1 MRCVHPALAS
11 RLLAVFP
18 DSFDGALLMKL
29 SRPFLVVLALFC
41 AFGLMFAPTVWA
53 SPTGSIAGSVK
64 DPSGAVISSA
74 KLTLVNIATNA
85 KVEAASDSNGAF
97 QFLQLT
103 PAVYSLNVEA
113 DGFKKLVMEGIVV
126 EVDQITHVEATLQV
140 GSVSQTVEV
149 SGGAIPLLENDRS
162 TLSNV
167 VESEVISNM
176 PLNARQYLDLA
187 LLTPGVLPS
196 AAGTQGGGFNVA
208 GARSQ
213 SNVFLL
219 DGVSNID
226 TQINSALGNFR
237 ITDAVQ
243 EFAVQTSVATA
254 EFGRGT
260 GGQVSIVT
268 KSGTNQFHGTAFEYL
283 RNSVLDAADFFTN
296 KNHGTKNPLH
306 RNQYGATLGGP
317 ILKDTM
323 FSFLSYEGFRQIAP
337 TVSSTRVPNA
347 AERASVTDPISQSLL
362 QFWPAPTNPN
372 ASTGSNNFI
381 ANVGATT
388 FDETGLAKVDYNF
401 TKNDRLTAR
410 WAQYGGTVFTP
421 GALPLVGGNANSP
434 GSDSGVLDY
443 THTFSARFLNE
454 VRFGFSR
461 NKTFI
466 TVQDSGFNAAT
477 IFVDANGNPL
487 PGIVDASTNQLDSG
501 LPTIGIGGGFA
512 PLGSTSNLPQGRRT
526 NTYEIFDNMSLI
538 GPFGASKHSWRWGAH
553 VRREDARRFLDGS
566 ARGQFNFS
574 NFADFAAG
582 RVNTATLLFG
592 STLAYWQR
600 YPWDLYWQDSYKVK
614 DNFTLNYGV
623 RYEYPSAIHQVRDQ
637 ATNFIPGVGPV
648 LLGTNKVLAIDTT
661 KSGPASFFYTQ
672 APFTLSDTGVNSD
685 KNNVAPVLGFAY
697 TPRFA
702 KGLFGNDSTV
712 IRGGFRVGYDEVFNN
727 IPANMALNAPF
738 NLTTTQ
744 VAGTTQPAKF
754 SYAVGLNQNV
764 PLVKNIGQPNQ
775 VGLVGFSAEDQS
787 LRSAYI
793 YQYSFGVQRQLGGA
807 FSLEVDYQ
815 GSAGHKLGLFID
827 RNQPEVTVNDPTKR
841 GNQAPNAQMFP
852 NSFFGSIG
860 TGVGIGNSNY
870 NGAVAIARYQGRHG
884 IYFEGSYTLGKSI
897 DNGSSYFGSTGER
910 AGLSDS
916 TNLAAERGPSAFDIR
931 HRAVFTLVDD
941 LPVGPG
947 HRLLGWNNGVNRQ
960 VFGGWQV
967 SSIVSIQSGTPFT
980 VFNNSADF
988 SGFNQFNDRP
998 DVVGTGPLHHD
1009 NSNPDAAF
1017 DKTYFSSTPPTGRV
1031 GTSGRNQYYG
1041 PGLQNWN
1048 FAVAKVFPLGTERV
1062 RLRFRADFF
1071 NLFNHTNFANPVA
1084 NQSSGNFSKITA
1096 TVGSAVA
1103 TAVGTTAG
1111 VLGGGPRVIQGA
1123 LRVEF

>member
-1 MRCVHPALAS
+1 
-11 RLLAVFP
+11 
-18 DSFDGALLMKL
+18 MKL

-1084 NQSSGNFSKITA
+1084 NQSSGNFGKITA

>member
-1 MRCVHPALAS
+1 M
-11 RLLAVFP
+11 
-18 DSFDGALLMKL
+18 
-29 SRPFLVVLALFC
+29 
-41 AFGLMFAPTVWA
+41 
-53 SPTGSIAGSVK
+53 I
-64 DPSGAVISSA
+64 SGG
-74 KLTLVNIATNA
+74 KLTLTNLSTNA
-85 KVEAASDSNGAF
+85 KLEAESDSNGGF
-97 QFLQLT
+97 QFLQLA
-103 PAVYSLNVEA
+103 PAMYSLRVEA
-113 DGFKKLVMEGIVV
+113 TGFKKVVIDNIVIQ
-126 EVDQITHVEATLQV
+126 VDQITHLEPSLQV
-140 GSVSQTVEV
+140 GSVSEIIEV
-149 SGGAIPLLENDRS
+149 SGGASPLLESDRS

-167 VESEVISNM
+167 VDSQVISNM

-196 AAGTQGGGFNVA
+196 SAGTQGGGFNVS

-237 ITDAVQ
+237 ITDGVQ

-296 KNHGTKNPLH
+296 KNGGKKNPLH
-306 RNQYGATLGGP
+306 RNQYGGTLGGP
-317 ILKDTM
+317 ILKDRM
-323 FSFLSYEGFRQIAP
+323 FFFLSYEGFRQIAP
-337 TVSSTRVPNA
+337 TVSTTRVPTD

-362 QFWPAPTNPN
+362 QFWPAPNFTP
-372 ASTGSNNFI
+372 SSGSNNFI
-381 ANVGATT
+381 ANVSAST
-388 FDETGLAKVDYNF
+388 FDETGLAKMDYNF
-401 TKNDRLTAR
+401 SEKDHLTAR

-421 GALPLVGGNANSP
+421 GALPLLGGNANSP
-434 GSDSGVLDY
+434 VSESGVVDY
-443 THTFSARFLNE
+443 THTFSPRLLNE

-477 IFVDANGNPL
+477 VFVDSSGNPV
-487 PGIVDASTNQLDSG
+487 PGIVDGSTNQLDSG
-501 LPTIGIGGGFA
+501 LPTIGISGGFA
-512 PLGSTSNLPQGRRT
+512 PLGSTSNLPQGRIT

-538 GPFGASKHSWRWGAH
+538 APFGASRHSWRWGVHA
-553 VRREDARRFLDGS
+553 RREDARRFLDGS

-600 YPWDLYWQDSYKVK
+600 YPWDLYWQDTYKVK

-623 RYEYPSAIHQVRDQ
+623 RYEYPSAIHQVRNQ

-648 LLGTNKVLAIDTT
+648 LLGSNKVLAIDTT
-661 KSGPASFFYTQ
+661 KSGPASIFFTQ
-672 APFTLSDTGVNSD
+672 APFTLSDTGVNLD
-685 KNNVAPVLGFAY
+685 KNNFAPVVGFAY

-702 KGLFGNDSTV
+702 KSLFGNDKTV
-712 IRGGFRVGYDEVFNN
+712 IRGGFRVGYDEIFNN

-744 VAGTTQPAKF
+744 AAGTTQPGKF
-754 SYAVGLNQNV
+754 SYSVGLNQNV

-775 VGLVGFSAEDQS
+775 VGLVGFSSEDQN

-793 YQYSFGVQRQLGGA
+793 YQYSLGIQRQLGNA

-815 GSAGHKLGLFID
+815 GSTGHKLGLFID
-827 RNQPEVTVNDPTKR
+827 QNQPEVTVNDPTKR
-841 GNQAPNAQMFP
+841 GNQSPNFQVFP
-852 NSFFGSIG
+852 NPFFGSIG

-870 NGAVAIARYQGRHG
+870 NGAVATATYQGRRG
-884 IYFEGSYTLGKSI
+884 IYFEGSYTIGKSI

-910 AGLSDS
+910 AGLADG
-916 TNLAAERGPSAFDIR
+916 TNLAAERGPSSFDIR
-931 HRAVFTLVDD
+931 HRAVFTFVVD

-947 HRLLGWNNGVNRQ
+947 HRLLGWKNGVNHQ
-960 VFGGWQV
+960 VFGGWQI
-967 SSIVSIQSGTPFT
+967 SGITSIQSGTPFT
-980 VFNNSADF
+980 VFNSSADF

-998 DVVGTGPLHHD
+998 NVVGTGSLHQD

-1017 DKTYFSSTPPTGRV
+1017 DKTYFSNLTVTPNPGRL
-1031 GTSGRNQYYG
+1031 GNSGRNQYYG

-1071 NLFNHTNFANPVA
+1071 NLFNHTNFANPVS
-1084 NQSSGNFSKITA
+1084 NQSSGNFGKITA

-1111 VLGGGPRVIQGA
+1111 VVGGGPRVIQGA

>member
-1 MRCVHPALAS
+1 
-11 RLLAVFP
+11 
-18 DSFDGALLMKL
+18 
-29 SRPFLVVLALFC
+29 
-41 AFGLMFAPTVWA
+41 
-53 SPTGSIAGSVK
+53 
-64 DPSGAVISSA
+64 VISGA
-74 KLTLVNIATNA
+74 KLTLINVSTNA
-85 KVEAASDSNGAF
+85 KDAAVSDSNGGF
-97 QFLQLT
+97 QFLQLA
-103 PAVYSLNVEA
+103 PAVYSLQVEA
-113 DGFKKLVMEGIVV
+113 AGFKRAAVNDIVV
-126 EVDQITHVEATLQV
+126 QVDQITHLDATLQV
-140 GSVSQTVEV
+140 GSVAETIEV
-149 SGGAIPLLENDRS
+149 SGTATPLLESDRS

-167 VESEVISNM
+167 IESQVISNM

-196 AAGTQGGGFNVA
+196 SAGTQGGGFNVS

-213 SNVFLL
+213 SNIFLL

-260 GGQVSIVT
+260 GGQVNIVT

-296 KNHGTKNPLH
+296 KNKGTKNPLH
-306 RNQYGATLGGP
+306 RNQYGGTIGGP
-317 ILKDTM
+317 ILKDKM
-323 FSFLSYEGFRQIAP
+323 FFFLSYEGFRQIAP

-347 AERASVTDPISQSLL
+347 TERAAVRDPISQSLL

-372 ASTGSNNFI
+372 APTGSNNFI

-401 TKNDRLTAR
+401 SEKDHLTAR

-421 GALPLVGGNANSP
+421 GALPLMGGNSNSP
-434 GSDSGVLDY
+434 SSDSGVIDY
-443 THTFSARFLNE
+443 THTFSSRLLNE
-454 VRFGFSR
+454 LRIGFSR

-466 TVQDSGFNAAT
+466 TVQDSGFDASK
-477 IFVDANGNPL
+477 IFVDAAGNPL
-487 PGIVDASTNQLDSG
+487 PGIVDASSNQLDSG

-512 PLGSTSNLPQGRRT
+512 PLGSTSNLPQGRIT
-526 NTYEIFDNMSLI
+526 NTYEAYDNVSWVA
-538 GPFGASKHSWRWGAH
+538 PFGASKHSWRMGAH
-553 VRREDARRFLDGS
+553 IRREDARRFLDGS
-566 ARGQFNFS
+566 ARGQFNFT
-574 NFADFAAG
+574 NFADFQGGTTPATVNVAQ
-582 RVNTATLLFG
+582 VNTATLLFG

-600 YPWDLYWQDSYKVK
+600 YPWDLYWQDTFKVK
-614 DNFTLNYGV
+614 DNLTLNYGV
-623 RYEYPSAIHQVRDQ
+623 RYEYPSAIHQVRNQ

-648 LLGTNKVLAIDTT
+648 LLGSNKVLAIDTT
-661 KSGPASFFYTQ
+661 KSGPSSFFFNQ
-672 APFTLSDTGVNSD
+672 APFTLSDTGVISD
-685 KNNVAPVLGFAY
+685 KNNIAPVLGFAY

-702 KGLFGNDSTV
+702 RSVFGNDKTV
-712 IRGGFRVGYDEVFNN
+712 IRGGFRMGYDEIFNN

-744 VAGTTQPAKF
+744 NTATQNGNKF

-764 PLVKNIGQPNQ
+764 PLVKNVGQPNQ
-775 VGLVGFSAEDQS
+775 VGLVSLSAEDQNI
-787 LRSAYI
+787 RSSYI
-793 YQYSFGVQRQLGGA
+793 YQYSLGIQRQLGSA

-827 RNQPEVTVNDPTKR
+827 ENQPAVVVNNPTLR
-841 GNQAPNAQMFP
+841 GTQAPNTQVFP
-852 NSFFGSIG
+852 NPFFGTIG
-860 TGVGIGNSNY
+860 TGVDLGNSNY
-870 NGAVAIARYQGRHG
+870 NSAVAIARYQTRHG
-884 IYFEGSYTLGKSI
+884 IYFEGSYTVGKSI
-897 DNGSSYFGSTGER
+897 DNGSSFFGSTGER
-910 AGLSDS
+910 AGLDDRN
-916 TNLAAERGPSAFDIR
+916 NLAADRGPSSFDIR
-931 HRAVFTLVDD
+931 HRAVFTYVVD

-947 HRLLGWNNGVNRQ
+947 HRLLGWDNGVNRQ

-967 SSIVSIQSGTPFT
+967 SGNTTIQSGTPFT

-988 SGFNQFNDRP
+988 SGLNQFNDRP
-998 DVVGTGPLHHD
+998 DVAGTGALAQN

-1017 DKTYFSSTPPTGRV
+1017 DKTYFLSLLTNPHPGRQ
-1031 GTSGRNQYYG
+1031 GNSGRNQFYG

-1048 FAVAKVFPLGTERV
+1048 FAASKLFPLHTERV
-1062 RLRFRADFF
+1062 HLRFRADFF
-1071 NLFNHTNFANPVA
+1071 NLFNHTNFANPVS
-1084 NQSSGNFSKITA
+1084 NQSSGNFGKITA
-1096 TVGSAVA
+1096 TVGSATA

-1111 VLGGGPRVIQGA
+1111 VVGGGPRVIQGS